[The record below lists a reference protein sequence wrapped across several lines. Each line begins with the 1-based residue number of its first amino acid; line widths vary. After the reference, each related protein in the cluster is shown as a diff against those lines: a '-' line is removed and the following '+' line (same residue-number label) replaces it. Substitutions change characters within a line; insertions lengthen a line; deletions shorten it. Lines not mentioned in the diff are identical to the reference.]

1 MVGVFVGPRAYS
13 GRIRLS
19 AGERARL
26 LTAVRVAPGAVVV
39 SFGSPFELAG
49 LPARAAG
56 LCAFSRAEAAQ
67 DAAARALAGRLK
79 VRGRMP
85 VALKEGSWRR

>member
-1 MVGVFVGPRAYS
+1 MAGVFVGPRAYS

-19 AGERARL
+19 APERARL
-26 LTAVRVAPGAVVV
+26 LAALRAAPSCVVV

-49 LPARAAG
+49 LPQASAG

-67 DAAARALAGRLK
+67 DAAARALAGRLA
-79 VRGRMP
+79 VSGRMP
-85 VALKEGSWRR
+85 VKL